1 MVLGL
6 LYIYCILY
14 VYPIFVESVVS
25 GTVATGILD
34 FVVTACRLDS
44 IRPGLVQVVKTPNS
58 WPAL

>member
-1 MVLGL
+1 M
-6 LYIYCILY
+6 LY